1 MPFLFLPNSPTA
13 TSSLLPRHNSAIIL
27 ANVLATSKLD
37 YCNSLFYNLSA
48 TSIARLQRVQNALA
62 RVVCPTVKRSK
73 HITPTLR
80 KLHWLPVQQRICYKI
95 TLFTFKTLHFE

>member
-27 ANVLATSKLD
+27 ANALVTSKLD
-37 YCNSLFYNLSA
+37 YCNSLFYNLPA

-62 RVVCPTVKRSK
+62 RVVCPTVKRSE

-80 KLHWLPVQQRICYKI
+80 KLHCY
-95 TLFTFKTLHFE
+95 LFNNGFVLKLFFLRLKLYTFS